1 MGFIL
6 TVLASV
12 GLWFFLGM
20 FHGLHTSMI
29 GTVFDYTISWFQ
41 VLFTVG
47 LLIIAKVGLGGK

>member
-1 MGFIL
+1 MAIIFS
-6 TVLASV
+6 VLAAI

-47 LLIIAKVGLGGK
+47 LLTIVKVGLGGK